1 MVFPFQP
8 AAQPLSQAAGSFL
21 SPPSSSGVKQQESGA
36 TGAAGG
42 KRDADMAARKHP
54 HDRLDLST
62 LSSFDKPFIL
72 NQMGDKGCAAIE
84 RLRKLQA
91 SHHEDKGT
99 GIPKE
104 EVDALSDLGSYLE
117 QPPTNASP
125 PLSRGCYRLM
135 ARVLSE
141 WPVASWGP
149 MLDLLR
155 LLLLYAP
162 VNKHYAKSVG
172 NPVPIIVRRC
182 ILNSEVARPVQLRAL
197 FAVVNVF
204 SHEAG
209 ASCTFSTPGSS
220 LPFPLLLSLSLCLAW
235 MSFACEKSNNAHRA
249 LAAA

>member
-1 MVFPFQP
+1 MIQQMLTPRQGGNTAFPFQP
-8 AAQPLSQAAGSFL
+8 AAESRPTAAAAASSSSSSSWSSGVQQQGSGAAGS
-21 SPPSSSGVKQQESGA
+21 
-36 TGAAGG
+36 AG
-42 KRDADMAARKHP
+42 RRSDSDTAARKHM
-54 HDRLDLST
+54 HDELDLPT
-62 LSSFDKPFIL
+62 LSSFDRPFVL
-72 NQMGDKGCAAIE
+72 NQVGDKGCAAIE

-99 GIPKE
+99 DIPKE
-104 EVDALSDLGSYLE
+104 EVDALSDLGSYLD
-117 QPPTNASP
+117 QPPSDASP

-182 ILNSEVARPVQLRAL
+182 ILNPEVARPVQLRAL

-204 SHEAG
+204 AHEAG
-209 ASCTFSTPGSS
+209 V
-220 LPFPLLLSLSLCLAW
+220 
-235 MSFACEKSNNAHRA
+235 
-249 LAAA
+249 